1 MRGAIAT
8 ICAAVCVALLV
19 CPDGSGAAVK
29 EVYVTVEAGAFD
41 RRDTVVTFALPK
53 HLKATGYALR
63 DGSGRRLPLQVS
75 AGGRAAFVLPELK
88 AGQAA
93 RLRLVEWNPRRP
105 RATPAVR
112 PERSDGRLTISV
124 RGLRLFDYVTT
135 GEAPSPDIKPIFR
148 RGGYIHP
155 VLTPSGRAVTDDY
168 PPDHFH
174 HHGIW
179 FAWTKT
185 EFEGR
190 APDFWNMGGGTGTVE
205 FVSLEEAWGGLVHG
219 GFRARHRHVD
229 LSGRS
234 PKVVLEEVW
243 EVAAYGVGGGPK
255 PYFVFDLVSTQECA
269 ASSPLV
275 LSEYRYGGMG
285 FRGHRDWKGKDNAF
299 FLTSEGKDRSTGHA
313 TRARWCH
320 VGGRVGGHLAGIA
333 ILDHPG
339 NFRAPQPMRIHPD
352 DPFFNFA
359 PPQLGEFEMAPGK
372 PYVSRY
378 RFVVSDG
385 PPDAAEIERLWRD
398 YAHPPRVTVGP

>member
-8 ICAAVCVALLV
+8 ICAAVCAALLL
-19 CPDGSGAAVK
+19 CPAGSGAAFN
-29 EVYVTVEAGAFD
+29 EVYVTIEAGAFD
-41 RRDTVVTFALPK
+41 RRDTLVSFAMPR
-53 HLKATGYALR
+53 HLKAERYVLR
-63 DGSGRRLPLQVS
+63 EEGGGWLPLQV
-75 AGGRAAFVLPELK
+75 GRDGRASFVLPELK
-88 AGQAA
+88 AGQV
-93 RLRLVEWNPRRP
+93 LRRRIFEWGPLRP
-105 RATPAVR
+105 TLTPTVRA
-112 PERSDGRLTISV
+112 ERHDGRLTISV
-124 RGLRLFDYVTT
+124 RGLRLFDHVTT
-135 GEAPSPDIKPIFR
+135 GKLPSADIKPIFR

-190 APDFWNMGGGTGTVE
+190 APDFWNMGDGTGRVE
-205 FVSLEEAWGGLVHG
+205 FVALEEAWGGPVHG

-229 LSGRS
+229 LSGHS
-234 PKVVLEEVW
+234 PKAVLEEAW
-243 EVAAYGVGGGPK
+243 EVAAYAVGEGPK
-255 PYFVFDLVSTQECA
+255 PYFVFDLVSSQECA

-285 FRGHRDWKGKDNAF
+285 FRGHRDWKDKSNAF
-299 FLTSEGKDRSTGHA
+299 FLTSEGKDRGTGHA

-359 PPQLGEFEMAPGK
+359 PPQLGEFEIAPGK